1 MTTANALP
9 FIEVAHELTP
19 ASLQRA
25 SLVHKLPKGAHIHIS
40 GVCGTGMASVLQL
53 LKEKG
58 FYVTGSDKAF
68 YPPMGDVVRKTAD
81 RVFESY
87 NEANLSPEPK
97 LVVIGNSLSRGNPE
111 IEYVL
116 SRGIPFASMPEVF
129 SALLIGTREECR
141 TSVVVAGTHG
151 KTTTTSAVATILDVS
166 GLKPGYFVG
175 GIPKD
180 LPSSIRLP
188 AADLPPTQRV
198 VVLEGDEYDSAFFS
212 KFSKFH
218 SYRPDIAIITSLE
231 FDHADIF
238 SSIEDIERE
247 FTSFV
252 GRVPENGL
260 VLVCDDD
267 EQLVDLAARWQ
278 RDGIVK
284 AELAFYGS
292 QPDSK
297 YQLLKREQI
306 DRSGRSSISLGTED
320 TLAQELSVSLS
331 GVEVKL
337 RTPLTGIHNALNLL
351 AASAVAQRL
360 GLSAPQIAA
369 AVPKFHG
376 VLRRQHVVAN
386 VDGVLIIEDFA
397 HHPTA
402 VKVTLEGLRERYQS
416 RRLVAVYEPRSNTSR
431 RAFFQDAYVTSFAA
445 ADEVVLLEV
454 ADIGAFSGTAGD
466 TGALDVKRLASEI
479 ASTGTM
485 ASSKPSIA
493 ELQSYLLRT
502 LGSGDVVVLMSNG
515 DFGGLIQSLPLALAA
530 IQH

>member
-1 MTTANALP
+1 MTNAVPL
-9 FIEVAHELTP
+9 IEIARELTP
-19 ASLQRA
+19 ASLHRA
-25 SLVHKLPKGAHIHIS
+25 SLVHKLPKGSHIHIS

-87 NEANLSPEPK
+87 NEANLDPEPK

-111 IEYVL
+111 VEYVL

-129 SALLIGTREECR
+129 SALLIGTREECG

-151 KTTTTSAVATILDVS
+151 KTTTTSAVATILDQA

-180 LPSSIRLP
+180 LPGSIRPP
-188 AADLPPTQRV
+188 AVDLPPAQRV

-218 SYRPDIAIITSLE
+218 SYRPDIAILTSLE

-238 SSIEDIERE
+238 ASMDDIERE
-247 FTSFV
+247 FTGFV
-252 GRVPENGL
+252 ARVPANGL
-260 VLVCDDD
+260 VLVCDED

-278 RDGIVK
+278 RDGTVK

-292 QPDSK
+292 RADSK
-297 YQLLKREQI
+297 YRLLKREQL
-306 DRSGRSSISLGTED
+306 DPAGKLALTLGTED
-320 TLAQELSVSLS
+320 ALAQELTLSLS
-331 GVEVKL
+331 GVELKVQ
-337 RTPLTGIHNALNLL
+337 TPLTGIHNALNLL
-351 AASAVAQRL
+351 AATAVAQRL
-360 GLSAPQIAA
+360 GLTTAQVVA

-376 VLRRQHVVAN
+376 ALRRQHIVAN
-386 VDGVLIIEDFA
+386 IEGVLIIEDFA

-402 VKVTLEGLRERYQS
+402 VKVTLDGLRERYQS

-454 ADIGAFSGTAGD
+454 NDVGGFSGTAGD
-466 TGALDVKRLASEI
+466 TAALDVKRLASEI
-479 ASTGTM
+479 ASTGTL
-485 ASSKPSIA
+485 ASAKPSVA
-493 ELQSYLLRT
+493 ELQSYLVKT
-502 LGSGDVVVLMSNG
+502 LGAGDMVVLMSNG

-530 IQH
+530 SQR